1 MTMEALPMERKDL
14 ETIENLLILLL
25 LRQGADYEVVS
36 NLTEIN
42 LKTLYK
48 RFPKKSVQGAQ

>member
-1 MTMEALPMERKDL
+1 MEKKDL

-25 LRQGADYEVVS
+25 LRQGADYELVS
-36 NLTEIN
+36 SLTAIN

-48 RFPKKSVQGAQ
+48 RFPKKLVQGGE

>member
-1 MTMEALPMERKDL
+1 MEKKDL

-25 LRQGADYEVVS
+25 LRQGADYELVS
-36 NLTEIN
+36 SLTDIN

-48 RFPKKSVQGAQ
+48 RFPNKLVQGGE

>member
-1 MTMEALPMERKDL
+1 MERKDL

-36 NLTEIN
+36 SLTEIN